1 MATIRRLADSCLLVT
16 TDDGTSLFDPGFFTW
31 ESGEV
36 DLDSIGDVQRVLIT
50 HAHADHLS
58 PEFVRWV
65 LDRGDDVVVHSNQDV
80 VDALAQHDIE
90 ATTDVPAGTSVEDV
104 AHETLP
110 NGLAPPNRSWTIGEL
125 FTHPGDSHQPT
136 HTAPVLALPLMAP
149 WCSGTAA
156 VAFAKRIGPQQVI
169 PIHDF
174 YMSRSGRE
182 RITGML
188 GGVLQEHGIE
198 LLPLDW
204 GDSITV

>member
-16 TDDGTSLFDPGFFTW
+16 TADGTSLFDPGFFTW

-36 DLDSIGDVQRVLIT
+36 DLDSIGDVQRVLVT